1 MKHYFNMIQYE
12 KEKDTN
18 VVVFKREKTPMQDTM
33 EHPPQAITMYNI
45 NHKIK
50 KKAQDCHWCN
60 QRLCNKKKCRPRR
73 KGMIFNTCCL
83 GAIVV
88 TTTSKDNKT

>member
-1 MKHYFNMIQYE
+1 MIQYE

-45 NHKIK
+45 KH
-50 KKAQDCHWCN
+50 Q
-60 QRLCNKKKCRPRR
+60 L
-73 KGMIFNTCCL
+73 
-83 GAIVV
+83 
-88 TTTSKDNKT
+88 